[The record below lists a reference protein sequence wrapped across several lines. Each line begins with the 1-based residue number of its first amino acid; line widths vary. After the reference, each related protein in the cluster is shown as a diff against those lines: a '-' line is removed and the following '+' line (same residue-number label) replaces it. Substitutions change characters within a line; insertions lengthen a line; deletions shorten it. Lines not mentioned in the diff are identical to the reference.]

1 MKKEEY
7 DDLLKNEILRANL
20 EMKKLECFLKE
31 NEIEFNK
38 IEDFSWMIDDEEF
51 LENYITL
58 RKHDTRQKSFYH
70 MNGIKRNQIE
80 INHPEGKL
88 SIICHFGS
96 FGYDEGLLELWDYEG
111 EPIGHLKAEKA
122 LEIIKEKLKK

>member
-1 MKKEEY
+1 MEKVNYEN
-7 DDLLKNEILRANL
+7 LLKNEVARANL
-20 EMKKLECFLKE
+20 EMKKLEYFLKE
-31 NEIEFNK
+31 NKIEFNK
-38 IEDFSWMIDDEEF
+38 FEDFTWMIADEKF
-51 LENYITL
+51 LEFYTTL
-58 RKHDTRQKSFYH
+58 RKHDTRQNSFYH

-96 FGYDEGLLELWDYEG
+96 FGYDEGLLEMWDYEG

>member
-31 NEIEFNK
+31 NEIAFNK
-38 IEDFSWMIDDEEF
+38 FEDFSWMIEDEEF

-58 RKHDTRQKSFYH
+58 RKHDTRHNSFYH

-80 INHPEGKL
+80 INYPKGKL

-96 FGYDEGLLELWDYEG
+96 FGYDEGLLEMWDFEG
-111 EPIGHLKAEKA
+111 EPIGHLKAEIA

>member
-1 MKKEEY
+1 MEKQKY
-7 DDLLKNEILRANL
+7 DDLLNNEILRANL

-38 IEDFSWMIDDEEF
+38 IEDFSWMIEYFSWMIEDED
-51 LENYITL
+51 
-58 RKHDTRQKSFYH
+58 RFYH

-80 INHPEGKL
+80 IKHPGGKL
-88 SIICHFGS
+88 SIICQFGS
-96 FGYDEGLLELWDYEG
+96 FGYDEGLLEMWDFEE

>member
-1 MKKEEY
+1 MEKGKY
-7 DDLLKNEILRANL
+7 DDLLKNEIARANL
-20 EMKKLECFLKE
+20 EMKKLENFLNE
-31 NEIEFNK
+31 NKIEFNK
-38 IEDFSWMIDDEEF
+38 FEDFSWMIEDEDF
-51 LENYITL
+51 LEYYLTL
-58 RKHDTRQKSFYH
+58 RKHDITQKSFYH

-96 FGYDEGLLELWDYEG
+96 FGYDEGLLEMWDHEE